1 MNLSSDVVNQII
13 TGMGEDAY
21 IDFDST
27 QTEITFDIDTVSA
40 LTTLLEDLGSG
51 LSNVHPST
59 LNTV

>member
-1 MNLSSDVVNQII
+1 LNLSPDVVNQII
-13 TGMGEDAY
+13 TGMGDEAY

-27 QTEITFDIDTVSA
+27 QTEITFDIDTVST

-51 LSNVHPST
+51 LSNVNPST